1 MKSIALLTL
10 CAASCFAQMRSVS
23 LPGKSTV
30 VDFRFVLTTGAIV
43 DPPGKA
49 GLAKLTAQMLAG
61 GGTKDLTYKQVTD
74 AFYPMAASLSSQV
87 DQEMTAFTGTTHID
101 NLEAYYKLV
110 RSMLLEPGWRE
121 DDFRRLKDQSLNAIR
136 VGLRSNNDEELG
148 KEVLYAGLYAGT
160 PYGSYSQGTI
170 SGLESI
176 TLDDVKQFYKQHY
189 TQSNLILGIAGGY
202 PADFPARLKKDFAAL
217 PEKDETPRPKI
228 QPPAI
233 EHSKATIVE
242 KNTRSTAFSFGFPID
257 VKRGDPDYPA
267 LLLMQSYFG
276 PHRMSGGVL
285 FQRIREIRGINYG
298 DYAYIEYFPR
308 GMFGFQPSP
317 NIARQSQIF
326 QVWIRPVEPPT
337 AAFTLRLAMYEL
349 SKLVKDG
356 IPAEDFD
363 RVKQFLNKYLNVLT
377 STKDAELGYAIDSI
391 YYEIPDYLTYVKSAI
406 AKLTREQVNAAIR
419 KHLRTDSILFVAI
432 AGDAAG
438 LKKELLSSEA
448 ATIHYNSPPA
458 EAILEEDKTVDKWP
472 LGLREQDVT
481 VVPLEQV
488 FQ

>member
-1 MKSIALLTL
+1 MRSLSLLL
-10 CAASCFAQMRSVS
+10 IGAVSCIAQMRSVS

-30 VDFRFVLTTGAIV
+30 VDFRVVFTTGAIV
-43 DPPGKA
+43 DPPGKS
-49 GLAKLTAQMLAG
+49 GLAKLTAQMLSG

-74 AFYPMAASLSSQV
+74 TFYPMAAGLGNQV
-87 DQEMTAFTGTTHID
+87 DQEMTVFTGTTHID

-121 DDFRRLKDQSLNAIR
+121 DDFRRIKDQSLNAIR

-160 PYGSYSQGTI
+160 PYGSYSQGSI

-176 TLDDVKQFYKQHY
+176 TLDDVKQFYKKHY
-189 TQSNLILGIAGGY
+189 AQSNLILGIGGGY
-202 PADFPARLKKDFAAL
+202 PSDFPARLKKDFAAL
-217 PEKDETPRPKI
+217 PEKDETPLPKI

-242 KNTRSTAFSFGFPID
+242 KNTRSIAYSFGFPLN

-298 DYAYIEYFPR
+298 DYVYIEYFPR
-308 GMFGFQPSP
+308 GMFGFQPAP
-317 NIARQSQIF
+317 NLARQSQIF
-326 QVWIRPVEPPT
+326 QIWIRPVEPPT
-337 AAFTLRLAMYEL
+337 ASFTLRLAMYEL
-349 SKLVKDG
+349 SKLIKDG

-377 STKDAELGYAIDSI
+377 STKDAELGYAIDSL
-391 YYEIPDYLTYVKSAI
+391 YYGIPDYLTYVKSAI
-406 AKLTREQVNAAIR
+406 AKLTREQVNEAIR
-419 KHLRTDSILFVAI
+419 KHLRTERIQFVAI

-438 LKKELLSSEA
+438 LKKELLSSEL
-448 ATIHYNSPPA
+448 ATINYTSPPP
-458 EAILEEDKTVDKWP
+458 EAILEEDKTVGKWP
-472 LGLREQDVT
+472 LGLREEDIKI
-481 VVPLEQV
+481 VPLEQV

>member
-1 MKSIALLTL
+1 
-10 CAASCFAQMRSVS
+10 MRSVT

-30 VDFRFVLTTGAIV
+30 VDFRFVFTTGAIV

-49 GLAKLTAQMLAG
+49 GLAKLTAQMLSG
-61 GGTKDLTYKQVTD
+61 GGTKDLTYRQVVD
-74 AFYPMAASLSSQV
+74 AFYPMASGLSSQV
-87 DQEMTAFTGTTHID
+87 DQEMTVFTGKAHID

-121 DDFRRLKDQSLNAIR
+121 DDFRRIKDQSLNAIR

-148 KEVLYAGLYAGT
+148 KEVLYAELYRGT

-189 TQSNLILGIAGGY
+189 VQSNLILGIGGGY
-202 PADFPARLKKDFAAL
+202 PTDFPARLKKDFAVL
-217 PEKDETPRPKI
+217 PAKDETTHPKI
-228 QPPAI
+228 QPPSI

-242 KNTRSTAFSFGFPID
+242 KNTRSVAFSFGFPLD
-257 VKRGDPDYPA
+257 VNRGDPDYPA

-308 GMFGFQPSP
+308 GMNLFQPQP
-317 NIARQSQIF
+317 NLARQNQIF
-326 QVWIRPVEPPT
+326 QIWIRPVEPPT
-337 AAFTLRLAMYEL
+337 ANFTVRLAMYEL
-349 SKLVKDG
+349 SKLINDG
-356 IPAEDFD
+356 IPSEDFD
-363 RVKQFLNKYLNVLT
+363 RTKQFLNKYLNVLT
-377 STKDAELGYAIDSI
+377 STKEAELGYAIDSM
-391 YYEIPDYLTYVKSAI
+391 YYGIPDYLTYVKGAI
-406 AKLTREQVNAAIR
+406 AKLTREQVNTAIR
-419 KHLRTDSILFVAI
+419 KHIRTDRIEFVAI
-432 AGDAAG
+432 AGDATG
-438 LKKELLSSEA
+438 LKKELLSSDLA
-448 ATIHYNSPPA
+448 MIKYNSPPP
-458 EAILEEDKTVDKWP
+458 EAVLEEDKTVGKWP
-472 LGLREQDVT
+472 LGLRQEDVAI
-481 VVPLEQV
+481 VPLEQV

>member
-1 MKSIALLTL
+1 MRSLILLLIA
-10 CAASCFAQMRSVS
+10 AGSCLAQMRSVA

-30 VDFRFVLTTGAIV
+30 VDFRFVFTTGAIV

-49 GLAKLTAQMLAG
+49 GLAKLTAQMLSG
-61 GGTKDLTYKQVTD
+61 GGTKDLTYKQVVD
-74 AFYPMAASLSSQV
+74 AFYPMAAGLGSQV
-87 DQEMTAFTGTTHID
+87 DQEMTVFTGSTHVD
-101 NLEAYYKLV
+101 NLDAYYKLAHA
-110 RSMLLEPGWRE
+110 MLLEPGWRE
-121 DDFRRLKDQSLNAIR
+121 DDFRRIKDQSLNAIR

-148 KEVLYAGLYAGT
+148 KEVLYANLYAGT

-176 TLDDVKQFYKQHY
+176 TLDDIKQFYKQHY

-202 PADFPARLKKDFAAL
+202 PANFPARLKKDFAAL
-217 PEKDETPRPKI
+217 SEKDGTARPKI
-228 QPPAI
+228 QPPAL

-242 KNTRSTAFSFGFPID
+242 KNTRSVAFSFGFPID

-308 GMFGFQPSP
+308 GMFGFQPAP
-317 NIARQSQIF
+317 NLTRQSQIF
-326 QVWIRPVEPPT
+326 QIWIRPIEPPT
-337 AAFTLRLAMYEL
+337 ANFTLRLATYEL
-349 SKLVKDG
+349 SKLIKDG

-377 STKDAELGYAIDSI
+377 STKDAELGYAIDSL
-391 YYEIPDYLTYVKSAI
+391 YYGIPNYLTYVKGAI
-406 AKLTREQVNAAIR
+406 AKLTLDEVNAAIR
-419 KHLRTDSILFVAI
+419 KHLRTDRISFVAV

-438 LKKELLSSEA
+438 LKKELVSSEA
-448 ATIHYNSPPA
+448 ATIHYNSPPPA
-458 EAILEEDKTVDKWP
+458 AILEEDKTVGKWP
-472 LGLREQDVT
+472 LGLREQDVMI
-481 VVPLEQV
+481 VPLEQV